1 MRDSDVSAPAVSR
14 SDATVRDGSLYQ
26 EGLVAGLLGAATIAI
41 WFLALD
47 TVRGQPFYT
56 PSLLGRALFQRDI
69 ILGPLEIQP
78 IAGAM
83 VLMYTWV
90 HGLAFCIIGGVA
102 AQLIALAERR
112 PNTGFGVLL
121 FFVLFGFG
129 FIAVAML
136 VAEPV
141 LHALT
146 WPAILAGN
154 LLAAAVMGG
163 YFRRQHP
170 TLQIWP

>member
-14 SDATVRDGSLYQ
+14 SDATVRDGSLYR
-26 EGLVAGLLGAATIAI
+26 EGLVAGLLGAVTIAL

-47 TVRGQPFYT
+47 TVRGRPFYT
-56 PSLLGRALFQRDI
+56 PSLLGRAFFQRDI
-69 ILGPLEIQP
+69 ILGPLETLP
-78 IAGAM
+78 ISVEM

-102 AQLIALAERR
+102 AQFIALAERR
-112 PNTGFGVLL
+112 PNAGFGVLL

-136 VAEPV
+136 VAQPV

-163 YFRRQHP
+163 YFRRRHP

>member
-1 MRDSDVSAPAVSR
+1 MRDADGSAHAVS
-14 SDATVRDGSLYQ
+14 SSHATAREGSLYQ
-26 EGLVAGLLGAATIAI
+26 EGLVAGVLGAATIAI

-47 TVRGQPFYT
+47 SIRGRPFYT
-56 PSLLGRALFQRDI
+56 PSLLGRALFQHDTI
-69 ILGPLEIQP
+69 MGSLEAQP
-78 IAGAM
+78 ISGEM

-90 HGLAFCIIGGVA
+90 HGLAFCVIGGVA

-112 PNTGFGVLL
+112 PNAGFGVLL
-121 FFVLFGFG
+121 FFVLLGFG

-146 WPAILAGN
+146 WPAILVGN

>member
-1 MRDSDVSAPAVSR
+1 MRDSDVSAPAISS
-14 SDATVRDGSLYQ
+14 SDPSVGEGFLYQ

-41 WFLALD
+41 WFLVLD
-47 TVRGQPFYT
+47 TVRGRPFYT
-56 PSLLGRALFQRDI
+56 PSLLGRALFQRDALVDSLI
-69 ILGPLEIQP
+69 TQP
-78 IAGAM
+78 ISGEM
-83 VLMYTWV
+83 VLIYTWV
-90 HGLAFCIIGGVA
+90 HGLTFCVIGGVA

-112 PNTGFGVLL
+112 PNAGFGVLL
-121 FFVLFGFG
+121 FFVFFGFG

-154 LLAAAVMGG
+154 LLAAAVMSG